1 MFTVSTPAES
11 RQLLTIEQLRAAAGV
26 TGTDQ
31 DAVLLALGLRIADEI
46 ADHCRVP
53 SDGVHPPTLLRETL
67 VETIRLTCWT
77 QPLILARRW
86 LGDVSVTVDGVAVD
100 AADLEADA
108 PAGLLYRLQ
117 DDRRTAWA
125 AGKVVV
131 TYQAGFAEA
140 PTAVIGAA
148 EQLVRLQRSQASRDP
163 LARSERV
170 RTEGVEEIQTDFWVG
185 PVDGQAIP
193 SDVADRLARYVYHQV
208 G

>member
-1 MFTVSTPAES
+1 MFTVSIPAAD
-11 RQLLTIEQLRAAAGV
+11 RALLTIEQLRAAAGV

-67 VETIRLTCWT
+67 VETIRLTCGT
-77 QPLILARRW
+77 QPLVLARRW
-86 LGDVSVTVDGVAVD
+86 LGEVSVTVDGVAVD

-125 AGKVVV
+125 PGKIVV
-131 TYQAGFAEA
+131 TYQAGFSEA
-140 PTAVIGAA
+140 PSALVGAA

-193 SDVADRLARYVYHQV
+193 SDVGDRLARYVYHQV